1 MKAMYAAFAVTAI
14 ITVGA
19 YYALNQAGFSADQVS
34 SGDAV
39 RLGDANE

>member
-1 MKAMYAAFAVTAI
+1 MKAMYVAFAVTAL

-19 YYALNQAGFSADQVS
+19 YYALNEAGFSAEEVS

-39 RLGDANE
+39 RIGDANE